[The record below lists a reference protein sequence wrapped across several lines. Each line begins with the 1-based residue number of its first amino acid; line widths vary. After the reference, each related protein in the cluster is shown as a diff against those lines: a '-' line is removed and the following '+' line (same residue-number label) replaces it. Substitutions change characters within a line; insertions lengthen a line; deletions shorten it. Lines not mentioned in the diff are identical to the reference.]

1 MESQKQLTVS
11 YSLWSVCD
19 DPFVESGNKWMGFYW
34 KDGKDQLVARSGDLP
49 PDHVPAATEPSQ
61 TGHPWT
67 TFTMALR
74 EPTPLEAPLEF
85 ARFLVTSLTFMRTIK
100 RIDMVVDGTRVLEVR
115 KDVKGQHVVSR
126 LNLNTSSPMSMFRVN
141 SVDATSMVITAR
153 VMKWLSA
160 TGVKAPSIPPPAF
173 KPAKAVGGLISSFF
187 GRGATPTP
195 TPEPPSS
202 PMPAEN
208 PTEVDVL
215 AREIQ
220 TFQAD
225 IKVSVSGAFGRE
237 LERATKKAPPS
248 RMPASLVFSRE
259 DETATTADGEEATN
273 KKAAAVFAGLCP
285 PLDGEK
291 SAKIFI
297 GQPTGQTTGIG
308 GHLAARF
315 IPTVERES
323 IDLVDRHVSHWNKEL
338 LWVGGYLSRLIY
350 ELEMADLASKWAA
363 TPRTD
368 AAGRDK
374 ILARGLHVLRFFSF
388 RPTTPSATVGSEM
401 ESAFFS
407 CSHYPQTLPIIST
420 GGILTVDKVR
430 IPNATLLEFVP
441 DISVVTPSTM
451 SDAPRM
457 VGRLRERNLL
467 REIVFE
473 DVVMQLNARPLTEK
487 EMMAALT
494 WWQSIANADAYNP
507 QVRNRLLQAAI
518 LITDQNKVIPLGGV
532 KTYVNPQSSSI
543 PTDMPLPPD
552 TIPYSVTK
560 QLKSGTMNQIFGW
573 AELTVPGYIS
583 FLTHPPMTGA
593 KGSDPDTDMCVSPV
607 FAERVLT
614 MLGRAWQ
621 NMNAQR
627 QAEVVQLLKDV
638 ACIPTRAGFKK
649 PNESYFQVNLLF
661 DDLPTVAFPKTS
673 NIRGGLE
680 TMLLAIGVRKT
691 VDLQLIFSR

>member
-1 MESQKQLTVS
+1 
-11 YSLWSVCD
+11 
-19 DPFVESGNKWMGFYW
+19 MGFYW
-34 KDGKDQLVARSGDLP
+34 KDGKDQLVARSGDFP
-49 PDHVPAATEPSQ
+49 PNHVPTQTEPSQ

-67 TFTMALR
+67 TFTMGLR

-100 RIDMVVDGTRVLEVR
+100 HIDMVVDGTKVLEVR

-126 LNLNTSSPMSMFRVN
+126 LNLNTASPSSMFRVN
-141 SVDATSMVITAR
+141 SVDATSMLITAR

-160 TGVKAPSIPPPAF
+160 TGIKPPAIPPPVKA
-173 KPAKAVGGLISSFF
+173 AKAVGGLLSSFF
-187 GRGATPTP
+187 GRGATPAP

-202 PMPAEN
+202 PAPAEV

-225 IKVSVSGAFGRE
+225 VKVSVSGAFGRE
-237 LERATKKAPPS
+237 LERATKKAPPT

-291 SAKIFI
+291 SAKVFI

-323 IDLVDRHVSHWNKEL
+323 IDLVDRHVSQWNKEL

-350 ELEMADLASKWAA
+350 ELEMADLAQKWNT
-363 TPRTD
+363 TPRTET
-368 AAGRDK
+368 AARDK

-388 RPTTPSATVGSEM
+388 RPTTPSASVGFEM

-407 CSHYPQTLPIIST
+407 CSKYPNTLPIIST

-430 IPNATLLEFVP
+430 VPNTTLLEFLP
-441 DISVVTPSTM
+441 DLSVVTPSTM

-473 DVVMQLNARPLTEK
+473 DVVTQLNARPLTEK

-494 WWQSIANADAYNP
+494 WWQSIATADAYNA
-507 QVRNRLLQAAI
+507 QVRSRLLQAAI
-518 LITDQNKVIPLGGV
+518 LITDQNKVVPLGGV

-560 QLKSGTMNQIFGW
+560 QLKAGSMNAIFGW
-573 AELTVPGYIS
+573 TELTVPGYIS
-583 FLTHPPMTGA
+583 FLTRLPMTGA
-593 KGSDPDTDMCVSPV
+593 KGTDPDTDMCVSPM

-614 MLGRAWQ
+614 MLGRAWA

-627 QAEVVQLLKDV
+627 QAEVVKLLKEV
-638 ACIPTRAGFKK
+638 ACVPTKAGFKK
-649 PNESYFQVNLLF
+649 PNEAYFQANLLF
-661 DDLPTVAFPKTS
+661 DDLPTLAFPKTT